1 MKNARGISIITLIIT
16 IIVMII
22 LASIVYIVG
31 NDGMETADS
40 AKYYNEKKSL
50 QEAMQARFS
59 GYVVNKNANPL
70 EGTVLDEWSADSIIA
85 HLKSIDRKEAE
96 TTENREEIIKFVDG
110 NVNHAEYTR
119 IINYYDM
126 LALEIANV
134 SHKTNYSYIV
144 NYHSLDIIGPIK

>member
-1 MKNARGISIITLIIT
+1 MKNAKGISIITLIIT

-22 LASIVYIVG
+22 LASIVYIVS

-40 AKYYNEKKSL
+40 AKYHNEKKSL

-59 GYVVNKNANPL
+59 SYVVNENANPL
-70 EGTVLDEWSADSIIA
+70 EGTVLDEWTTETIIE
-85 HLKSIDRKEAE
+85 HLKSIDRKEAD
-96 TTENREEIIKFVDG
+96 TSENSEAIRKFVDG
-110 NVNHAEYTR
+110 NVKHAEYTR

-144 NYHSLDIIGPIK
+144 NYHSLDIVGPIK